1 MGLAFFFGRTSRRV
15 PMSNDVLNQVIK
27 VVATELSIDESEVVP
42 EASLQDDLGADSLD
56 LVELIMAIQEK
67 FDVNINDE
75 TSKDIKTVQDVVNFI
90 NSYKQ

>member
-1 MGLAFFFGRTSRRV
+1 
-15 PMSNDVLNQVIK
+15 MSNDVLNQVIK